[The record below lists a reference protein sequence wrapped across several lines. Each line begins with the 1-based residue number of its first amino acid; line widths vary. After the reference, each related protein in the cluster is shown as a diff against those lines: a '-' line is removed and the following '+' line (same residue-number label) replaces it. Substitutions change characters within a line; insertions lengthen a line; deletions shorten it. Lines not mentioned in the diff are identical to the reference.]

1 MVTEAPTAEHALT
14 LDARRKLALYVAL
27 VHKTNKGKAAIP
39 PPHIRRVIEVLEDD
53 SLGHTLIVAPPGSAK
68 TNTLIAAAG
77 WWFGQDPTQHIAFAS
92 AEESLAFER
101 SVAVR
106 DTITQN
112 ENYRAIFPDVLPDR
126 LKGWGEKEWFLQRP
140 DVGDKDPS
148 LIAIGMN
155 SNIVG
160 RRLNRAIIDDPGDEK
175 NMQSAATRDHVR
187 RKISQA
193 IMGRMLPGGRAVMI
207 TTRWHDED
215 AAAWAVSQGWHV
227 VHIKAIEDGA
237 AYWPEMWP
245 IERLRCPG
253 GCPAEGQCY
262 FDDETQQWTNC
273 KYRELGSQGFAQQ
286 YQGDAY
292 DDASGIF
299 RRVWFNHR
307 YSVVPASADRGC
319 ISIDTAGWDE
329 KSTTSDFAAFGVYR
343 TDGQR
348 LYKVHMIN
356 ERMNFPDVERTTAA
370 LQSQYRLPIVV
381 EDVPWAR
388 PLIQRL
394 QLPKDRGGP
403 GCWGVIG
410 LKTEGRSKI
419 NRAKAASPI
428 VEAGNLLLP
437 EDAAWVG
444 DFIEAMV
451 GFPNAAHDDIVDEFE
466 IAARHLLGNARRRK
480 QRLPGGR
487 VLTR

>member
-1 MVTEAPTAEHALT
+1 M
-14 LDARRKLALYVAL
+14 LALYVAL
-27 VHKTNKGKAAIP
+27 VHKTNKGAAAIP
-39 PPHIRRVIEVLEDD
+39 PAHILRIIEVLEDD

-77 WWFGQDPTQHIAFAS
+77 HWFGEDPTQHIAFAS

-106 DTITQN
+106 DTITHN

-126 LKGWGEKEWFLQRP
+126 MKGWGEKEWFLQRP

-215 AAAWAVSQGWHV
+215 AAAWAMSQGWHV
-227 VHIKAIEDGA
+227 VHIKAIDEEGGS
-237 AYWPEMWP
+237 YWPEMWP
-245 IERLRCPG
+245 IEKLRCPN
-253 GCPAEGQCY
+253 GCPTEGQCY
-262 FDDETQQWTNC
+262 FDKDEQQWTNC

-286 YQGDAY
+286 YQGEAY
-292 DDASGIF
+292 DDASGIY
-299 RRVWFNHR
+299 RRGWFNRR
-307 YSVVPASADRGC
+307 YKLVPPSANRGTITC
-319 ISIDTAGWDE
+319 DTAGWDE
-329 KSTTSDFAAFGVYR
+329 KSTTSDYCAIGVYR
-343 TDGQR
+343 TDGQQ
-348 LYKVHMIN
+348 LYKLHMLN
-356 ERMNFPDVERTTAA
+356 ERMSFPEVERA
-370 LQSQYRLPIVV
+370 LADMQAHYKLPIVV

-403 GCWGVIG
+403 GCWGVIAQ
-410 LKTEGRSKI
+410 KTEGRSKI
-419 NRAKAASPI
+419 NRAKAVSPI

-437 EDAAWVG
+437 EDADWVG

-451 GFPNAAHDDIVDEFE
+451 GFPNAANDDIVDEFE
-466 IAARHLLGNARRRK
+466 IAARYLLGNARRKEK
-480 QRLPGGR
+480 QTFAGGR
-487 VLTR
+487 VLRRG